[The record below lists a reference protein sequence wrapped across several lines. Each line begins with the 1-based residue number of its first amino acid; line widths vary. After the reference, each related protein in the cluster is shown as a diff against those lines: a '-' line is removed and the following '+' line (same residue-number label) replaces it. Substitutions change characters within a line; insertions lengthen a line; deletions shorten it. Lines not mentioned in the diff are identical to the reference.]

1 MPVVTIENV
10 GKFSGQS
17 VTIQG
22 WLYNLRE
29 AGKLLFPIFRDG
41 TGTIQGVAA
50 AKENPAAFDALRGL
64 TQESSCLVTGT
75 VSPDARAPGGYELHI
90 SEIHVVQRVA
100 ESDPYPIQ
108 LKEHGPDFLLE
119 NRHLWMRTPRQAAI
133 LRIRAQAVHAARNFM
148 DSQGYVLTDAPM
160 FTPAACEGTTT
171 LFEVDYFEDEK
182 VYLTQSGQLYN
193 EADAMAFGKVY
204 CFGPTFRA
212 EKSKTR
218 RHLTEFWMVEPEMA
232 YATLEDVK
240 QVAEEMVVYVVGRVL
255 ENRRTELADLERDTS
270 KLETVEAPF
279 PRMSYDQAVIEL
291 QRKGSEIQWG
301 GDFGAADETL
311 ITEALDRPLMVDRYP
326 TQVKAFYFQPD
337 AERPELALGVDV
349 IAPEGYGEIIGGG
362 QRIHDLGLLLKR
374 LEEHNLPRE
383 AFEWYLDLRKYGS
396 VPHGGFGMGIERF
409 VAWMCG
415 LEHIRET
422 IAFPRMLYRT
432 RP

>member
-90 SEIHVVQRVA
+90 TEIHVVQRIA

-133 LRIRAQAVHAARNFM
+133 LRIRAQAEHAARNFM

-160 FTPAACEGTTT
+160 NTMVDELLRTDAVGSLLAVPPQDSFHVVRIADDGRMTDLEPVADMDMRINGGYFVLRQGIFDYLDEGEDLVMDACVRAARDGR
-171 LFEVDYFEDEK
+171 
-182 VYLTQSGQLYN
+182 
-193 EADAMAFGKVY
+193 
-204 CFGPTFRA
+204 FRA
-212 EKSKTR
+212 VR
-218 RHLTEFWMVEPEMA
+218 YDGFWAPMD
-232 YATLEDVK
+232 TLKERS
-240 QVAEEMVVYVVGRVL
+240 ALEEM
-255 ENRRTELADLERDTS
+255 NRAGNRPWAVWDRTAR
-270 KLETVEAPF
+270 P
-279 PRMSYDQAVIEL
+279 AV
-291 QRKGSEIQWG
+291 R
-301 GDFGAADETL
+301 
-311 ITEALDRPLMVDRYP
+311 RPAV
-326 TQVKAFYFQPD
+326 
-337 AERPELALGVDV
+337 VDV
-349 IAPEGYGEIIGGG
+349 PEVAP
-362 QRIHDLGLLLKR
+362 
-374 LEEHNLPRE
+374 
-383 AFEWYLDLRKYGS
+383 
-396 VPHGGFGMGIERF
+396 VPER
-409 VAWMCG
+409 
-415 LEHIRET
+415 
-422 IAFPRMLYRT
+422 
-432 RP
+432 